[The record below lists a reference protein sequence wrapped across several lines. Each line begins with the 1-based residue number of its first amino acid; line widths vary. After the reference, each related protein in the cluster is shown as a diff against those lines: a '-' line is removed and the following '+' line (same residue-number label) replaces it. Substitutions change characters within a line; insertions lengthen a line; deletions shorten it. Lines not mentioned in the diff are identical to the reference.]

1 MTSIPKKCVDPVPGR
16 RLSSLCL
23 HRAKSPVLIAE
34 GARIVRSAS
43 AVLALL
49 ILPGFALGQQAQG
62 NHTVVNDDTLWD
74 LAVRFY
80 QDPFQWRVIYDAN
93 RDSIADPNLIFPNE
107 VFVIPGLAGQ
117 PSQTVVIAPS
127 GQPTDASTAAQPVPD
142 QPTTGT
148 PNAAVP
154 PATNDVAQASTGGP
168 VDLVQFGFRQAR
180 PAEQVRTIFHTDTAS
195 LRAAVVT
202 AADIPY
208 TAVTRDAVNSAPW
221 VIPTESDPDN
231 AGTVAG
237 LVAEGARASTIRS
250 FDRVSVSMPAPARIG
265 AELQIFRVTRTI
277 EGVGDVVTPTGVL
290 TVSTISEAGVVGV
303 VTKEYQRIQPGD
315 FVRPVPSY
323 SLSAGQYAQPISGG
337 SEAMIMGF
345 AGRQELNDLGHVA
358 FLDLGS
364 NDGVAIG
371 DEFVLYGA
379 ATGAPEG
386 SLQVVGL
393 TPTMVAARI
402 ITMVDDVF
410 RQGVVVRLAR
420 KMR

>member
-1 MTSIPKKCVDPVPGR
+1 M
-16 RLSSLCL
+16 
-23 HRAKSPVLIAE
+23 
-34 GARIVRSAS
+34 VRSAS

-49 ILPGFALGQQAQG
+49 ILPGLALGQQPQG
-62 NHTVVNDDTLWD
+62 SHTVVNDDTLWD

-127 GQPTDASTAAQPVPD
+127 GQTTPAQPMPGQPVVD
-142 QPTTGT
+142 AAPTTEVV
-148 PNAAVP
+148 AAAP
-154 PATNDVAQASTGGP
+154 SDAP

-195 LRAAVVT
+195 QREAVVT
-202 AADIPY
+202 ALDITY
-208 TAVTRDAVNSAPW
+208 TAVTRDAVYSAPW
-221 VIPTESDPDN
+221 VIPIESEPEN

-237 LVAEGARASTIRS
+237 FAAEGARASTIRS
-250 FDRVSVSMPAPARIG
+250 FDRVRVDMPTPARVG
-265 AELQIFRVTRTI
+265 AELQIFRVMRTI
-277 EGVGDVVTPTGVL
+277 EGVGEVVTPTGVL
-290 TVSTISEAGVVGV
+290 TVSNISEAGVVGV
-303 VTKEYQRIQPGD
+303 VTKEYDRIQPGD

-323 SLSAGQYAQPISGG
+323 TLQPGQYAEPITGG

-345 AGRQELNDLGHVA
+345 AGRQDLNDLGHVA

-364 NDGVAIG
+364 NDGVTIG
-371 DEFVLYGA
+371 DEFILFGA
-379 ATGAPEG
+379 AIGAPEG
-386 SLQVVGL
+386 SLQVVGV
-393 TPTMVAARI
+393 TPTMSAARI
-402 ITMVDDVF
+402 LSLVDDVF
-410 RQGVVVRLAR
+410 HQGVVVRLAR